1 MKRIV
6 FFNLKGG
13 VGKSATATSV
23 SHMLAEVFGKKV
35 LLVDIDPQG
44 NSSSIFSEIDYFK
57 LLTGQAE
64 QKKSVQDIL
73 LDTELD
79 PHEAISKTKYAKL
92 DVIPAYLSLAET
104 EETIKADKIVPQQFK
119 LTNQLDKID
128 EEYDYCIIDCSPSL
142 SILNINALVAADEVY
157 IPMGVDA
164 GSLMGARSAKNVV
177 RMVRSYRP
185 RLHITGA
192 FFTRYQENKEV
203 SKQAINIFKAI
214 MGDITLIPIS
224 VRNNRMVEETSWV
237 QEPLCEL
244 DEKRKGTATIDY
256 LFLTRYMMEIDKSEI
271 SKKYT
276 EYIQAEKEMNRIKT
290 LKSKKNS
297 GKINDDQLIELKE
310 LKKKYDGKK
319 LEDYID
325 FVEVV

>member
-128 EEYDYCIIDCSPSL
+128 EEYD
-142 SILNINALVAADEVY
+142 
-157 IPMGVDA
+157 
-164 GSLMGARSAKNVV
+164 
-177 RMVRSYRP
+177 
-185 RLHITGA
+185 
-192 FFTRYQENKEV
+192 
-203 SKQAINIFKAI
+203 
-214 MGDITLIPIS
+214 
-224 VRNNRMVEETSWV
+224 
-237 QEPLCEL
+237 
-244 DEKRKGTATIDY
+244 
-256 LFLTRYMMEIDKSEI
+256 
-271 SKKYT
+271 
-276 EYIQAEKEMNRIKT
+276 
-290 LKSKKNS
+290 
-297 GKINDDQLIELKE
+297 
-310 LKKKYDGKK
+310 
-319 LEDYID
+319 
-325 FVEVV
+325 